1 MAGTKNSISSLLA
14 QFLRLQKNSLE
25 IINKLSNATTS
36 KQDTVNVEF
45 LDDNNVTS
53 IIPIPSWGYITNEI
67 KRLDSN
73 IKTLSGLDDGNANV
87 RNADGTVSRI
97 YQTKPLLD
105 PVAPSNLQVPSNFK
119 FRSNHFFESFLNPL
133 LFVSFSLDGQVDAG
147 TKRVFIKRII
157 ANTTTDSQKNYF
169 DTNLKGR
176 NDISDS
182 DFMNALYNQ
191 GITYTIDENP
201 EDLPLQVI
209 RYSGTFSVLRVFD
222 TTLPVTVSGQII
234 SQTVRKYKLDI
245 ITYKDLIS
253 SSLNA
258 DRQLKTGDVL
268 MTTGGSKFEIT
279 NVDLSESTVVLKRLN
294 GYEPV
299 PIGNNALVLASEML
313 SPLQVNVNIGHD
325 ERQAIFIK
333 SINDEKHVTG
343 SSYSRGVVFHSN
355 EMMINTSEGTM
366 TLDEFYKNQVADFG
380 SQFLANTKEKT
391 IPSVYGLTP
400 NSPTVDSANFKV
412 VQINKQITQTNTS
425 DKFSSTVQTKV
436 KLQNEIEALNKSIDQ
451 ARSEVAQLV
460 TTSVTSSN
468 TSSRESLITKIDT
481 LTREKSTKTALLQ
494 TVIQDLN
501 NISSTSPEISE
512 TPKYRV
518 RGFWPIPSP
527 ITDGKTGNQDVIQ
540 FRVRYR
546 YLTKQGNSTA
556 SDEIKFKDN
565 DGTERRATYS
575 NWVEFKTDIR
585 KKGYNTTTK
594 KYYWLDED
602 VQNADVPNINQ
613 LDIPITAGEK
623 VEIKVASVSEAGWP
637 TNPLESDFSTPIT
650 VGFPEELTTASGNEQ
665 YVKQNANDQIL
676 VSLQQ
681 DLSAKGLDSHL
692 STAFN
697 SGDKY
702 YAHVADTISSG
713 FFDGTTGKALD
724 LYQKILSMDQEI
736 SSLKALIAVA
746 KGVLSVYVTYGTGA
760 NATSISVKRGSLVE
774 LFAGYYSELLDLTTD
789 TSKWGKIISTLYT
802 IELRNA
808 TASPLE
814 LSSTIPGGQSII
826 ALSSGATGDGSADY
840 KNFRK
845 YDLTPISLTGVK
857 SSDVTVGLSGISS
870 FIHAAPYQSANSN
883 SQFVYTRYKSVGY
896 DEDLFF
902 QPVTGVSWNED
913 SGIAGQPVHFGT
925 ILPFNPT
932 GATTPGSSNASVWAG
947 TYSGGVPLGSGK
959 LNEFCVHI
967 SHPTVVYEAAQGSP
981 KTFKQLVKPT
991 QPSPGSKG
999 FVYPEFRHAAGF
1011 ETAITDVNYLYPS
1024 NQSKPYQQLGYTQIT
1039 NSIYG
1044 TGGDNH
1050 SYPEKL
1056 GFSTNDEY
1064 LVGKYSCGSYLFM
1077 APSSHAPIQVEGS
1090 TSLATK
1096 VLSPG
1101 SQNAIVIPVLFQ
1113 MRCQDKL
1120 GYIGG
1125 FRNTG
1130 TIRNITYTK
1139 KIGIDIKVSNEEIF
1153 SFDLSVSGSYT
1164 KSALAS
1170 PTYSSFKDTLGVK
1183 RFNN

>member
-53 IIPIPSWGYITNEI
+53 IIPIPSWGYIINEI

-105 PVAPSNLQVPSNFK
+105 PVAPSNLQVPSSFK

-133 LFVSFSLDGQVDAG
+133 LFVSFSLDGQVEAG

-182 DFMNALYNQ
+182 DFMNSLYNQ

-222 TTLPVTVSGQII
+222 TTIPVTVGGQII
-234 SQTVRKYKLDI
+234 NQTVRKYKLDA

-268 MTTGGSKFEIT
+268 MTSGGSKFEIS
-279 NVDLSESTVVLKRLN
+279 NVDISESTVVLKRLN

-299 PIGNNALVLASEML
+299 PIGNNALVLSSEIL

-333 SINDEKHVTG
+333 AINDEKHVTG

-355 EMMINTSEGTM
+355 EMMINTSEGIM

-380 SQFLANTKEKT
+380 AQFLANTKEKT

-400 NSPTVDSANFKV
+400 NSPIVDSANFKV

-436 KLQNEIEALNKSIDQ
+436 KLQNEIDALNKSIDQ

-468 TSSRESLITKIDT
+468 SSGRESLITKIDS

-512 TPKYRV
+512 SPKYRV

-565 DGTERRATYS
+565 DGTERRGTYS
-575 NWVEFKTDIR
+575 NWVEYKTDIR

-650 VGFPEELTTASGNEQ
+650 IGFPDELSTSSGNDQ
-665 YVKQNANDQIL
+665 YVKQNSNDQIL

-702 YAHVADTISSG
+702 YAHIADTISSG
-713 FFDGTTGKALD
+713 FFDGTTGKSLD
-724 LYQKILSMDQEI
+724 LYQKLLSMDQEI
-736 SSLKALIAVA
+736 ASLKALIAVA

-760 NATSISVKRGSLVE
+760 NATSVSVKRGSLVE
-774 LFAGYYSELLDLTTD
+774 LFAGYYSELLDVAQSTN
-789 TSKWGKIISTLYT
+789 WGKIISNLYT
-802 IELRNA
+802 IELRND

-814 LSSTIPGGQSII
+814 LSSVIPGGQNTI
-826 ALSSGATGDGSADY
+826 ALSSTSGGEGSADY

-857 SSDVTVGLSGISS
+857 SSDITVGLTGVST
-870 FIHAAPYQSANSN
+870 FIHAAPFQSANSN
-883 SQFVYTRYKSVGY
+883 SQFVYTRYKSVGF

-902 QPVTGVSWNED
+902 TPVTT
-913 SGIAGQPVHFGT
+913 SGWTSSNGIGGQPVHFGT
-925 ILPFNPT
+925 LIPFDPT
-932 GATTPGSSNASVWAG
+932 TTTIGSTNASIWSG
-947 TYSGGVPLGSGK
+947 TYSGGSPVGNGR
-959 LNEFCVHI
+959 LNEFCIHNT
-967 SHPTVVYEAAQGSP
+967 HPTVVFEATQSSP
-981 KTFKQLVKPT
+981 KTFAQLVKPT
-991 QPSPGSKG
+991 QPNPGSRG
-999 FVYPEFRHAAGF
+999 FLYPEFRHAIGF
-1011 ETAITDVNYLYPS
+1011 EAASTDTNALYS
-1024 NQSKPYQQLGYTQIT
+1024 SFQAKPYQQLAYTLIT
-1039 NSIYG
+1039 SNVYG
-1044 TGGDNH
+1044 PSVGDNH
-1050 SYPEKL
+1050 AYPEKL
-1056 GFSTNDEY
+1056 GFMTNDEY
-1064 LVGKYSCGSYLFM
+1064 LVGKYSCGAYLFM
-1077 APSSHAPIQVEGS
+1077 APSSHTPIQVEGS

-1096 VLSPG
+1096 ILSPG
-1101 SQNAIVIPVLFQ
+1101 AQNGIVIPVLFQ

-1120 GYIGG
+1120 GYVGG
-1125 FRNTG
+1125 FRSSG

-1170 PTYSSFKDTLGVK
+1170 PTYSSYKDTLGVNK
-1183 RFNN
+1183 FNN